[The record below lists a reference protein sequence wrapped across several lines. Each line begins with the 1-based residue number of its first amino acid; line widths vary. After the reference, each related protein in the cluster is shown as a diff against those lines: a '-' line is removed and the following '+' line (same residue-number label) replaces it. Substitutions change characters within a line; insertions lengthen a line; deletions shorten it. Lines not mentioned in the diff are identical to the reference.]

1 MQETLDSNNRFLT
14 FTERKVNCQFS
25 FDFGNIYLFSIFLKH
40 FLTDLSGG
48 KVWGYPTLFTSTAW
62 KLSVFGVILVRI
74 FPHSEW
80 IRRDTEYLR
89 MWENLDQ
96 NNSEYRHLLR
106 SDRDAWTLALSWRRS
121 LSYRNQSIDL
131 QSISIW

>member
-48 KVWGYPTLFTSTAW
+48 KVWVT
-62 KLSVFGVILVRI
+62 
-74 FPHSEW
+74 PH
-80 IRRDTEYLR
+80 YL
-89 MWENLDQ
+89 
-96 NNSEYRHLLR
+96 HLLR
-106 SDRDAWTLALSWRRS
+106 ENCPFSELF
-121 LSYRNQSIDL
+121 
-131 QSISIW
+131 